1 MRGEAGTEQRG
12 KGMLDYL
19 SGIWRCRYFWLMLVK
34 NDLRQRYRRSVLGL
48 GWSLLQPVAMTCIIC
63 FVFQAILVNGENI
76 ISYGAHVLA
85 GLACWNYILT
95 STLHGCQCLYN
106 GESYIRQYPAPLAI
120 YPLRTALAATFH
132 FAIAT
137 LLVVVVSCCI
147 HGPGILLALPV
158 VLASTLIL
166 FIACWSLA
174 VLAGFANV
182 YFQDT
187 QHICEVGFQILFY
200 LTPIIYPESLLK
212 QHQMS
217 WVADY
222 NPVRALID
230 LVRKPILEGQSPAA
244 PTWIMACLATTLLAG
259 LASLTLARYQK
270 RLIFSL

>member
-1 MRGEAGTEQRG
+1 
-12 KGMLDYL
+12 
-19 SGIWRCRYFWLMLVK
+19 MLVK

-63 FVFQAILVNGENI
+63 LVFQSILISGE
-76 ISYGAHVLA
+76 SLVAYGAHVLA

-95 STLHGCQCLYN
+95 STLQGCQCLYN

-120 YPLRTALAATFH
+120 YPLRTALAASFH
-132 FAIAT
+132 FIVAT
-137 LLVVVVSCCI
+137 LLVMVVSWFV
-147 HGPGILLALPV
+147 HGPGNLLVLPV
-158 VLASTLIL
+158 ALGSLAIL
-166 FIACWSLA
+166 FVVSWSLA

-187 QHICEVGFQILFY
+187 QHLCEVGFQILFY

-212 QHQMS
+212 QHQMG

-222 NPVRALID
+222 NPVRALVD
-230 LVRKPILEGQSPAA
+230 LMRKPILEGQVPAVG
-244 PTWIMACLATTLLAG
+244 TWIMAG
-259 LASLTLARYQK
+259 LAAAFLASAASFTLARFQK